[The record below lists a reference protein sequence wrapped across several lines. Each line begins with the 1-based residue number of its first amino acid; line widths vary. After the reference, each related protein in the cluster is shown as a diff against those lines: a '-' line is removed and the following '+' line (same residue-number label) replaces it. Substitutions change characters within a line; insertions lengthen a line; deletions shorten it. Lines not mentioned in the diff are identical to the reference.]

1 VRIRRCVLS
10 AGPERREESASVRSA
25 IVEVEGMGRQRVVGS
40 PRPGKDVRRMLIMV
54 GDAASAIFRGLCEVC
69 EVDR

>member
-25 IVEVEGMGRQRVVGS
+25 IVDVEGMGRQRVVGR
-40 PRPGKDVRRMLIMV
+40 PRPGKDVRRMLIIA
-54 GDAASAIFRGLCEVC
+54 GDACAIVL
-69 EVDR
+69 